1 MDIRKFGEQLED
13 LSKGGNAASS
23 AHLGLLLGGASGP
36 GGSRREEVMRLTCP
50 RIFSIYKF
58 LLWNK
63 FKVDHLLAGSTF
75 SQSRNQVSNS
85 MLLPIVAP
93 GYERS
98 VMPVKSTLAAP
109 WWLWRIR
116 LSMFDL
122 GAEALFACIV
132 YRGSCLQYLSRV
144 LHRAFDHF

>member
-36 GGSRREEVMRLTCP
+36 GGSRGEEVMRLTCQ

-58 LLWNK
+58 LFCITFN
-63 FKVDHLLAGSTF
+63 VDDLRAASTF
-75 SQSRNQVSNS
+75 FESGNRLSNA
-85 MLLPIVAP
+85 LLLLFVAP

-116 LSMFDL
+116 LSN
-122 GAEALFACIV
+122 V
-132 YRGSCLQYLSRV
+132 
-144 LHRAFDHF
+144 